1 MISWGMVPPS
11 NRTGLFIL
19 AMTII
24 LTSKEFIS
32 KYNVP
37 ESNTFEDSVRVVVTD
52 ERYGISFGE
61 KNYFSAG
68 CTLFTATGYRE
79 NTLIGSNN
87 YFGPSTVIKN
97 DVLIGNNNTF
107 DSSSYIG
114 NLSTILNNI
123 KIESNSNI
131 CDLTTI
137 GSYAHIGCLSPIIK
151 DVKPF
156 SKVYGNPALLKG
168 NVSSKDV
175 KNKFSDEQLKQIE
188 LYVKKEKIPEDV
200 TLITFVDDFSNFS
213 RKKYYL

>member
-1 MISWGMVPPS
+1 MGYGSTQQQNGPFY
-11 NRTGLFIL
+11 FIL
-19 AMTII
+19 AMTTI
-24 LTSKEFIS
+24 LPSKEFIF

-37 ESNTFEDSVRVVVTD
+37 ESNVFEDSVRIVVTD

-61 KNYFSAG
+61 NNYFSAG

-79 NTLIGSNN
+79 NTLVGSNN

-114 NLSTILNNI
+114 NLSTILNYV

-168 NVSSKDV
+168 NVSSKDI
-175 KNKFSDEQLKQIE
+175 KNKFSSEQLKQIA
-188 LYVKKEKIPEDV
+188 LYVKEEQTPKDV
-200 TLITFVDDFSNFS
+200 ALITLVDDFSNFS

>member
-1 MISWGMVPPS
+1 MGYGSTQQQNGPFY
-11 NRTGLFIL
+11 FIL
-19 AMTII
+19 AMTTI
-24 LTSKEFIS
+24 LTPKELIL

-37 ESNTFEDSVRVVVTD
+37 KSNTFEDSVRVVVTD
-52 ERYGISFGE
+52 KRYGIIFGE
-61 KNYFSAG
+61 DNYFSAG

-114 NLSTILNNI
+114 NLSTILNYI

-168 NVSSKDV
+168 NVSSKDI
-175 KNKFSDEQLKQIE
+175 KNKFSNEQLKQIA
-188 LYVKKEKIPEDV
+188 LYVKEEQIPEDV
-200 TLITFVDDFSNFS
+200 TLITLVDDFSNFS